1 MAIAIGVRGTFLA
14 PAAALRVPGSR
25 AASRGSVRARE
36 IGIVDAMY
44 TPSTRAARELYN
56 SLLL

>member
-44 TPSTRAARELYN
+44 TPSTRAAREL
-56 SLLL
+56 